1 MLKIVGRKTGD
12 ELAMTQTEA
21 YFFLGQHY
29 LMVGDRASAR
39 DAFERVRALGV
50 VPFIEYIASG
60 FELKDLDSA
69 GH

>member
-1 MLKIVGRKTGD
+1 
-12 ELAMTQTEA
+12 
-21 YFFLGQHY
+21 
-29 LMVGDRASAR
+29 MVGDRASAR